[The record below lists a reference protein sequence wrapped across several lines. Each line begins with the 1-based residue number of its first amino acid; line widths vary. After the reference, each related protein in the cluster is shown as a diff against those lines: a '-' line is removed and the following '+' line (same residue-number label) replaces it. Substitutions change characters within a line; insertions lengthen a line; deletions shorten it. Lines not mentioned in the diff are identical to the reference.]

1 MTDKNNPAEK
11 RDVRGNLIRPAVVE
25 PELPIRDEYIEGDA
39 GNLQEPVL
47 PGLNDDFSHD
57 PGRISSFTSGT
68 IEFPIGIC
76 VLDGYQIEHED
87 GSITMTEVRFYRDGE
102 LQFTDD
108 VTLDTAEQST
118 FTIDLDEM
126 VYCDEVRIDAEANF
140 TGAGFNIKLTA
151 NIAFGLFPHL
161 HG

>member
-1 MTDKNNPAEK
+1 MTEKNDPAEK
-11 RDVRGNLIRPAVVE
+11 RDVRGNLIRPALVE
-25 PELPIRDEYIEGDA
+25 PEQPIEDEYIEGDA
-39 GNLQEPVL
+39 GNLQEPVF
-47 PGLNDDFSHD
+47 PGLNDDFSHED
-57 PGRISSFTSGT
+57 RIVSFTSGT

-87 GSITMTEVRFYRDGE
+87 GNITMNEVRFYRDGQ

-108 VTLDTAEQST
+108 VTLDTGEQST

-126 VYCDEVRIDAEANF
+126 VYCDEVRIDAEANSGGVAF
-140 TGAGFNIKLTA
+140 DIKLTA